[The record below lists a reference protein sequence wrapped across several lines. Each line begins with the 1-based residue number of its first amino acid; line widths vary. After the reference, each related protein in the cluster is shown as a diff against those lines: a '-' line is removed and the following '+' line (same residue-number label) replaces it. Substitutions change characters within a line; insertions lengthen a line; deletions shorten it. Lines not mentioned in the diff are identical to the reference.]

1 MVDFPPTHDLPVG
14 EFMGADVPAMN
25 WWIELDTDKT
35 RRMSL
40 ITANRTS
47 RRAVAFLVILLSG
60 MVMLQGGAQGSAK
73 KNAKAKVA
81 TPKRGK
87 RGKAL
92 PPTSAAPTTTVAAA
106 TTTIS
111 ATTTTAAPVATPT
124 VPPTTVFPT
133 RPSFFEG
140 TGGLTATIIE
150 NPFKCTG
157 PGTRP
162 YVRYGGLVPGEALNW
177 VWGLA
182 GQPPTEKGASSAG
195 GTTGQS
201 PWQCNPAQA
210 GQVITF
216 VLTGSSGHSVAYDLV
231 MTA

>member
-1 MVDFPPTHDLPVG
+1 MSPTKAIHRSKRG
-14 EFMGADVPAMN
+14 
-25 WWIELDTDKT
+25 
-35 RRMSL
+35 
-40 ITANRTS
+40 
-47 RRAVAFLVILLSG
+47 VAFLVILLSG
-60 MVMLQGGAQGSAK
+60 MVILPGGANGVSK
-73 KNAKAKVA
+73 KNVKAKV
-81 TPKRGK
+81 TTSKRGK
-87 RGKAL
+87 KGTAVT
-92 PPTSAAPTTTVAAA
+92 PTSAAPTTVAAA
-106 TTTIS
+106 TTTIP
-111 ATTTTAAPVATPT
+111 ATTTTAAPVARPT
-124 VPPTTVFPT
+124 VPPTTVLPT

-162 YVRYGGLVPGEALNW
+162 YVTYNGLVPGEALNW

-182 GQPPTEKGASSAG
+182 GQPPTEKGSSSAG

-216 VLTGSSGHSVAYDLV
+216 VLMGSSGHSVTFDLV